1 MHRNVAGNWIAA
13 QVQISIVNIQQLLY
27 ENEEVNFLYMTRNF
41 ASTCEEQFHLLA
53 LNKITV
59 MVFLELITSSVLLTN
74 FFPVNLVSI
83 S

>member
-1 MHRNVAGNWIAA
+1 MHRNVPGKWIAA
-13 QVQISIVNIQQLLY
+13 QVEISIVNIQQLLY

-53 LNKITV
+53 LNKSTV
-59 MVFLELITSSVLLTN
+59 MVFLELIRSSVLLTT
-74 FFPVNLVSI
+74 FSPVNLVSI